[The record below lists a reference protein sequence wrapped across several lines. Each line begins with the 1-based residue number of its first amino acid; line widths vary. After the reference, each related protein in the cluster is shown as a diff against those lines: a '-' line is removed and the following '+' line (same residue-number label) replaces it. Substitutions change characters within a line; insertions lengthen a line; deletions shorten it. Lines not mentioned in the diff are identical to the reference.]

1 MRMGVLA
8 ILKLDYARARNRGK
22 VTTAP
27 SAVASTAEPAKEKTP
42 VVAQQGLI
50 QNLGVACVSRA
61 MEAQLVRC
69 VPAVT
74 MAPAIHRHLRPCV
87 NVIFLILGPTA
98 LSVDVS
104 TVVYVQTPQ
113 VAIHFTGVS
122 AKIILTPSQV
132 VSIV

>member
-1 MRMGVLA
+1 MRMGALA

-22 VTTAP
+22 GTTAP
-27 SAVASTAEPAKEKTP
+27 NAVASTAEPAKEKTP

-61 MEAQLVRC
+61 MEAQPVPC
-69 VPAVT
+69 VPAVI
-74 MAPAIHRHLRPCV
+74 MVPAIHRLLRPCA

-98 LSVDVS
+98 LSVGVS
-104 TVVYVQTPQ
+104 TVVYVQTLQ
-113 VAIHFTGVS
+113 VAIHFTGVY
-122 AKIILTPSQV
+122 AKITLMLSQV